1 MNGTGILGGGPAG
14 LLMAILLARR
24 GEQVCVYERRPDPR
38 QAQAEAGR
46 SINLAMAAR
55 GLRALEIAGVLP
67 RLQALLVPMRGRMLH
82 GLDGTQ
88 QFSAYGQDER
98 EAIFSISRSDLTR
111 RLVEAAA
118 EEPGITLRFEQR
130 CLGLDAAGE
139 PLLRDERSGQAYA
152 GAAARWIGADGA
164 GSVLRHALRDD
175 GQLAFHEDL
184 LDHDYKE
191 LTIPPRDGQPAL
203 ALEALHIWPRG
214 GFMLIALPN
223 ADGSFTATLF
233 LPREG
238 AVSFASL
245 TDTAAV
251 RAFFEREFADAVPL
265 IPALDAEFTAHPQG
279 RLGTVY
285 AEPWNLGERML
296 LLGDAAHAIV
306 PFHGQGMNCAFE
318 DCSVLASLL
327 DDDAQGDAF
336 ERFSALRKPDA
347 DAIAQMALEN
357 YAEMREGV
365 RDPRFQLQKQLSLA
379 LERRF
384 PAQFIP
390 RYSMVMFHEEIRYS
404 VALSRG
410 QLQQRL
416 LDELTPVG
424 AEGALPTL
432 AEIDWSLAAQRIA
445 ALPPL

>member
-38 QAQAEAGR
+38 AAQAEAGR

-164 GSVLRHALRDD
+164 GSALRHALRAD

-191 LTIPPRDGQPAL
+191 LTIPARDGQPAL

-245 TDTAAV
+245 TDTATV

-265 IPALDAEFTAHPQG
+265 IPALDAEFAAHPQG

-318 DCSVLASLL
+318 DCRVLASLL
-327 DDDAQGDAF
+327 DDDAQGNAF

-365 RDPRFQLQKQLSLA
+365 RDPRFQLQKQLSLE

-445 ALPPL
+445 ALPPI